1 MKRTRSSRA
10 TRYKILCVATL
21 AAAAVAISGCGPLL
35 AGSAAVVGQA
45 RITDQA
51 LAAQVTAVTTNLKIA
66 ESPEVSVAI
75 LNRLVTQQLIFALA
89 DQQRISLSQAD
100 VDAFVNQQAQLAGGR
115 ERFEAVLMQKGIPAD
130 QIPAAA
136 RATLLVAQLGSRLA
150 PGSDGEAQD
159 SATVAAVT
167 KFSGEVGTRVSP
179 RFGEWNGE
187 LLRIGPPPNDLSRPI
202 RNVSI
207 NPLEGAQVQ

>member
-1 MKRTRSSRA
+1 M
-10 TRYKILCVATL
+10 TRYKIGCAATL
-21 AAAAVAISGCGPLL
+21 AAAALAVSGCGPAL
-35 AGSAAVVGQA
+35 AGSAAVVGSA

-51 LAAQVTAVTTNLKIA
+51 LAAQVTAVTTQLKIA
-66 ESPEVSVAI
+66 ETSEVSVAI

-89 DQQRISLSQAD
+89 DQQKISVSQAE
-100 VDAFVNQQAQLAGGR
+100 VDSFVEQQAQLAGGR

-136 RATLLVAQLGSRLA
+136 RATLLVAQLGSRLV
-150 PGSDGEAQD
+150 PGGDGEAQD

-167 KFSGEVGTRVSP
+167 KFSGEIGTRVSP
-179 RFGEWNGE
+179 RFGEWDAE

-202 RNVSI
+202 RKVSI
-207 NPLEGAQVQ
+207 NPLEGATVQ

>member
-1 MKRTRSSRA
+1 MKRTGASRV
-10 TRYKILCVATL
+10 TRYKIGCAATL
-21 AAAAVAISGCGPLL
+21 AVAALAVSGCGPAL
-35 AGSAAVVGQA
+35 AGSAAVVGSA

-51 LAAQVTAVTTNLKIA
+51 LAAQVTAVTTQLKIA
-66 ESPEVSVAI
+66 ETSEVSVAI

-89 DQQRISLSQAD
+89 DQQKISVSQAE
-100 VDAFVNQQAQLAGGR
+100 VDSFVEQQAQLAGGR

-136 RATLLVAQLGSRLA
+136 RATLLVAQLGSRLV
-150 PGSDGEAQD
+150 PGGDGEAQD

-167 KFSGEVGTRVSP
+167 KFSGEIGTRVSP
-179 RFGEWNGE
+179 RFGEWDAE

-202 RNVSI
+202 RKVSI
-207 NPLEGAQVQ
+207 NPLEGATVQ